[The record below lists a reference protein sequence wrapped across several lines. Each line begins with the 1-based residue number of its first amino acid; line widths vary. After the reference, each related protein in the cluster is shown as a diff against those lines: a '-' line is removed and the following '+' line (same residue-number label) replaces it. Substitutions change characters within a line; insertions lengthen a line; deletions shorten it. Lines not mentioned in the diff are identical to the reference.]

1 MVTLQNSQSAEHPT
15 ESRSYEPAST
25 ERRPGSLCG
34 RAGHKAYLTQITP
47 IEYTTNVS
55 THSFREMPQADHTEA
70 VRIFFAS
77 ATSSHT
83 EW

>member
-34 RAGHKAYLTQITP
+34 RAGHKAYLTQIAP
-47 IEYTTNVS
+47 IEYDPTGIGAMAPTMITYDTIEPS
-55 THSFREMPQADHTEA
+55 MRCTEKDEE
-70 VRIFFAS
+70 S
-77 ATSSHT
+77 M
-83 EW
+83 